1 MKDNM
6 LLQENL
12 NTVVSGV
19 DALSILSKIVQGKE
33 PSLDKDD
40 VAMGTVLIHL
50 SAALLSSQKNNLD
63 TSSHATKE
71 LTQKDVIRNNI
82 NSSECFS
89 TDANDNDTIFQMS
102 TDSEP
107 FDSDDQ
113 SEPEIG
119 YEEELL
125 SRMLYYG
132 QFENLEA
139 AATPAKT
146 NSVQTS
152 SCTPLASS
160 TMIEDCS
167 ESTLRNNRRRK
178 NRSTP
183 LASSTMM
190 EDLIADIKQQNQ
202 ETDSSGSII
211 TWSIDN
217 SINTA
222 SLKEYYHRYFGV
234 DSNDSDSESD
244 TTDMSTRLSS
254 TFNADDSFSSDDDSE
269 VTSSDYWNGN
279 HHYPRTSTSVN
290 LNEMTNDPSP
300 LKNGQKKTTKSKQ
313 PVSKLLFF
321 IRGIKRNITRKT
333 SSKDISR
340 R

>member
-33 PSLDKDD
+33 PSLVKDD
-40 VAMGTVLIHL
+40 VTMGTVLRHL
-50 SAALLSSQKNNLD
+50 SAALLSSQKNDLD
-63 TSSHATKE
+63 TSSHAAKE
-71 LTQKDVIRNNI
+71 QTRTDIIRYNI
-82 NSSECFS
+82 NSTECFS
-89 TDANDNDTIFQMS
+89 IDANDNDTISQMS

-107 FDSDDQ
+107 CDSDDQ
-113 SEPEIG
+113 PELEID

-132 QFENLEA
+132 QLKNSEVPR
-139 AATPAKT
+139 TPT
-146 NSVQTS
+146 ESISVPVS
-152 SCTPLASS
+152 SSTPLASS

-167 ESTLRNNRRRK
+167 ESTIRNNRRRK
-178 NRSTP
+178 SRSTP

-190 EDLIADIKQQNQ
+190 EDLIADIKEQNQ
-202 ETDSSGSII
+202 EPTSSGSIV

-217 SINTA
+217 STNTA

-244 TTDMSTRLSS
+244 TTDMST
-254 TFNADDSFSSDDDSE
+254 D
-269 VTSSDYWNGN
+269 
-279 HHYPRTSTSVN
+279 
-290 LNEMTNDPSP
+290 
-300 LKNGQKKTTKSKQ
+300 
-313 PVSKLLFF
+313 F
-321 IRGIKRNITRKT
+321 IKYI
-333 SSKDISR
+333 
-340 R
+340 

>member
-6 LLQENL
+6 LVQENL

-33 PSLDKDD
+33 PSLKKDD
-40 VAMGTVLIHL
+40 LAMETVLRHL

-63 TSSHATKE
+63 TSSHATKKQTE
-71 LTQKDVIRNNI
+71 TDVVRNNI
-82 NSSECFS
+82 NSTECFS
-89 TDANDNDTIFQMS
+89 TDTNDNDSVSQMS
-102 TDSEP
+102 TDLEP
-107 FDSDDQ
+107 CDSDDQ
-113 SEPEIG
+113 SELEID
-119 YEEELL
+119 YEDELL

-132 QFENLEA
+132 QFENLETP
-139 AATPAKT
+139 ATPAKK
-146 NSVQTS
+146 NSIPAS
-152 SCTPLASS
+152 SSTPLASS
-160 TMIEDCS
+160 TMIENCLA
-167 ESTLRNNRRRK
+167 STLRNNRRRK
-178 NRSTP
+178 NWSTP

-190 EDLIADIKQQNQ
+190 EDLIADIQQQNQ
-202 ETDSSGSII
+202 ETTSSGSIV

-217 SINTA
+217 STNTA

-234 DSNDSDSESD
+234 DSKDSDSKSD

-290 LNEMTNDPSP
+290 LNKMTNDPSP
-300 LKNGQKKTTKSKQ
+300 LKNGQKKTSKSKQ

-321 IRGIKRNITRKT
+321 IRGIKRNLTRKT
-333 SSKDISR
+333 SSKDTSR
-340 R
+340 I

>member
-1 MKDNM
+1 M

-12 NTVVSGV
+12 NTLVSGV
-19 DALSILSKIVQGKE
+19 DALSILSKIVQGKVGE
-33 PSLDKDD
+33 PLLEKDD
-40 VAMGTVLIHL
+40 VAMGTVLRHI

-63 TSSHATKE
+63 TSSHAVKKQTE
-71 LTQKDVIRNNI
+71 TDFIPNNI

-89 TDANDNDTIFQMS
+89 INANDINTTSSDL
-102 TDSEP
+102 EP
-107 FDSDDQ
+107 CDSDDQ
-113 SEPEIG
+113 SELEID

-132 QFENLEA
+132 QYENSEA
-139 AATPAKT
+139 AAPKAEKHSAPAP
-146 NSVQTS
+146 S
-152 SCTPLASS
+152 STPLASS

-167 ESTLRNNRRRK
+167 ESTIRNNRRRK
-178 NRSTP
+178 SRSTP

-190 EDLIADIKQQNQ
+190 EDLIADIKEQNQ
-202 ETDSSGSII
+202 ETTSSGSIV

-217 SINTA
+217 STNTA

-234 DSNDSDSESD
+234 DSNDSYSESD

-254 TFNADDSFSSDDDSE
+254 TFNADDSFSSDDDSDISPSE
-269 VTSSDYWNGN
+269 FWNRN
-279 HHYPRTSTSVN
+279 RHLPRTSTSVD
-290 LNEMTNDPSP
+290 LNKITNNPAP
-300 LKNGQKKTTKSKQ
+300 LKTCQKKNSKGRQ

-333 SSKDISR
+333 SSKDSSR